1 MDNIPIL
8 GPLTAKWMNGE
19 NPGHVTTSD
28 QIWDSDQA
36 KTQSYVNKLALT
48 GGLSPFNEI
57 FESGTGTDFNR
68 LVSVTTYEAIA
79 YDTATKRFYARQG
92 NTYYAK
98 WAGMDLYVDDTGAV
112 LQKKPFYCD
121 TYLYVWDP
129 GTATLVPVS
138 GNSVG
143 GGFLNVTS
151 AVPLSDGDY
160 YTKERAVAALKDVS
174 IKDELKQGLII
185 TFEASAGTWMEYR
198 FSVDDITAF
207 YDAASWVEYGAKGVI
222 KKIHVTQGTVSTE
235 LTPDA
240 NGNVNLQIPEV
251 VTDETIDPNSTNPP
265 QNKAVAAAIE
275 QVGKNFGA
283 ALRLNTNGDGDSKTY
298 SLSLLDQN
306 GEEISQT
313 DEFSGGGGG
322 GSTATTKV
330 QLTKISA
337 NPTVKSGDQV
347 KLSFTYDHVSTDTGE
362 STGNAATAV
371 VTIVHGAT
379 SNTLNIN
386 LTAGS
391 TTTLD
396 VTKYLGLGNNTV
408 KVKASVDAGDYVQS
422 QTISWNV
429 NVVRLT
435 LTSTFNI
442 ASVVNRG
449 DTISIPYSLS
459 GSGTKTLK
467 MYLDGVQ
474 SQDKSITTSTS
485 TGAFSLSTLNLTHGA
500 HSIQLVAE
508 LELASGTVL
517 KSNSIYLGIAVRES
531 GKTAPIVVARFDYP
545 DGTIIDA
552 SSTPYIQTTQFDT
565 YQVNFAAYNPKETP
579 TLATVKVN
587 GTTVSQSRV
596 TFSNT
601 QLTLRSASAGTLPC
615 TITVGTTT
623 ITYNLVSSKSDLN
636 LEEPTDSLKLKL
648 TADGRTNNDA
658 NRDEWNY
665 GDIKSTMSGFTYGG
679 DGWMGTYLRHKNNA
693 KTVVNFNPLEQPSSN
708 PTNAFAFEVKFKAS
722 EVTNEDAVI
731 ISCVN
736 SDGTGFVITPQEA
749 RMQSRGKSVV
759 SMKMASGEVHEVG
772 FVAYPQKQDGS
783 GTDEQQS
790 DLMLYMYIDGI
801 ASNGV
806 QRGTSDSIY
815 QGTAMPITIG
825 GTEEATVDVYNMRS
839 YSSFLTHHQM
849 LALFI
854 IDQETADDMFAQYEE
869 NNIFDANGN
878 ITVDSVPE
886 GTRVV
891 IVTGVEANGVATVLQ
906 AAVNNN
912 KSQKYNVTEILTYVK
927 GGYAEQNMRVDG
939 GCIRLQGT
947 SSLAYPIKNYR
958 LYTKKADKTQSP
970 VYIGCDEQGIGG
982 TQAAKGKWSFHLKD
996 DNHEYVAAPVNC
1008 WCGKA
1013 DYAESSSSHNT
1024 GMARIANDVLVAIGD
1039 VTPAQQHVDRT
1050 QYDYDVRTTI
1060 DGEPCYMFYRA
1071 TLDDDPIFLGKFNW
1085 NNDKS
1090 TEAVFGFCDI
1100 PGYHDQA
1107 NIKSYFDTLKAS
1119 MDATTLAKTE
1129 FSVVDGEES
1138 VMGDNPTEC
1147 WEFLNNDY
1155 PMGMFKNADFDSKTF
1170 DSDAKQEVADWTK
1183 VFESRFP
1190 DNDTLNAAYENG
1202 TVKPYFLERLVK
1214 WVQSTDTTAVV
1225 SGGTITLNGT
1235 SVEDTI
1241 ANRRQKF
1248 HDEIGDYFDVDYL
1261 CDYYEFTDIFACC
1274 DQRVKN
1280 MMLAFWYNPDK
1291 GKVLAYFIF
1300 YDCDTILGVRNDGR
1314 LKYDW
1319 DVDENTVDAELSTTD
1334 HTVYAYAGHDS
1345 VLWAN
1350 LRTMFQTELKASYKR
1365 IRAKLTNDLI
1375 FKYFD
1380 EQQSD
1385 KFCEAV
1391 YNQDAINKY
1400 VIPKTQGISVLTNG
1414 VETKQTYSY
1423 LESMQ
1428 GSRKTHRHRFV
1439 TNRNSL
1445 LDAWAST
1452 GTYTMSDIRWKGN
1465 SAAGAKVVTKASRQ
1479 YYFELLREN
1488 SSLQHDKVEA
1498 DEEWSATYT
1507 EEANIGTIFHLF
1519 GGTWM
1524 KYLDLGQWG
1533 GFTDLT
1539 LPSLPVLEHL
1549 ILGLASTGKTY
1560 SLTELAIG
1568 SQLPML
1574 RKLEI
1579 QNYVNLSS
1587 IDLSKCTKLEYVDAT
1602 GCTTLSSMSFAEAS
1616 PVATIHLP
1624 ENFQTLILKSLPAIK
1639 RSGIVFDNIANLTGL
1654 SVENCEQLDGY
1665 ALMQEI
1671 AGTTDSKLKYI
1682 RITGLELS
1690 GDGSDLQAI
1699 IDKEYGGL
1707 DADGNI
1713 VIGSCELLGNYQ
1725 LTKLTDEDVLKT
1737 WQAYFPDLNIRQ
1749 QAYSDYVQFDNTAD
1763 SSCVTNMDNKTGYD
1777 YGTDYVASGH
1787 ILKIRERFRPVA
1799 GTFDATTGKMKMF
1812 LLNSANLKQL
1822 ADETLLSEKFSASL
1836 YDCYMYIPH
1845 YWYKGI
1851 NDYFNQKKH
1860 TLLSSN
1866 VEKPTDTWTKMYKY
1880 AIQDILYKDAAAV
1893 TMSAITVGSTLDD
1906 ETMLATQASC
1916 AVYKLRCSGMKQVR
1930 YIGINQ
1936 STYGAVFVDADNKV
1950 ISTKVLA
1957 ISGIIESPIDFSN
1970 TAGDY
1975 VFCDVPSGAEYIYF
1989 TCLRTVDQ
1997 SIEVWSVDSADL
2009 EAIEPGWVE
2018 HKSQLIAIYGMSV
2031 DDLVNARSIS
2041 GVRTKCGD
2049 NTSQTSSEWTYDENG
2064 DPTNVPVGTMHYT
2077 QQDFFNLCRRR
2088 GKGHHA
2094 VSYEQSKD
2102 MAILSMAYYGDLDD
2116 QRIYGFGTGA
2126 QWTTGQHDTLGRL
2139 DTIWNKDSGTNMVFG
2154 LEGFIACN
2162 WEAMDYAGVNIPSFK
2177 EWKKKYRTDSDN
2189 TYPVDAKWH
2198 IYDPFTDTERVVQGL
2213 ADSDHC
2219 IARTAHGRYCDV
2231 IARSVNADDSKW
2243 NIRYAAR
2250 NHYTGMR
2257 GRVVGRANYY
2267 ERADGGLVYTNA
2279 SAASSYSGTYY
2290 GVRLGFDGDF
2300 ENESEIAPEMA

>member
-8 GPLTAKWMNGE
+8 GPLVAKWMNGE

-36 KTQSYVNKLALT
+36 KSQSDVNKLALT

-57 FESGTGTDFNR
+57 FKSGTDTVFNR
-68 LVSVTTYEAIA
+68 NTTLIKYDAIA
-79 YDTATKRFYARQG
+79 YDEATKRFYARSGQ
-92 NTYYAK
+92 TYYAY
-98 WAGMDLYVDDTGAV
+98 WLGMDLYVDSTGAV

-121 TYLYVWDP
+121 TYLYVWDA
-129 GTATLVPVS
+129 GTASLVAVS

-151 AVPLSDGDY
+151 AVPLSAGDY
-160 YTKERAVAALKDVS
+160 YTKERAVAALKEVS

-185 TFEASAGTWMEYR
+185 TFEASAGTWMEFR

-207 YDAASWVEYGAKGVI
+207 YDAASWVEYGAKDVI
-222 KKIHVTQGTVSTE
+222 KKIHVTQGTVTSE

-240 NGNVNLQIPEV
+240 DGNVNLQIPEV

-330 QLTKISA
+330 QLTKLSA

-408 KVKASVDAGDYVQS
+408 KVKANVDAGDYVQS

-429 NVVRLT
+429 NVVQLT

-442 ASVVNRG
+442 ASVINRG
-449 DTISIPYSLS
+449 DTISISYSLS

-517 KSNSIYLGIAVRES
+517 KSNSIYMGIAVRES
-531 GKTAPIVVARFDYP
+531 GKTTPIVVARFDYA
-545 DGTIIDA
+545 DGTIIEA
-552 SSTPYIQTTQFDT
+552 GATPYIQTTQFDT
-565 YQVNFAAYNPKETP
+565 YNVNFAAYNPKETP

-587 GTTVSQSRV
+587 GVVVSQSRV
-596 TFSNT
+596 SFSNT
-601 QLTLRSASAGTLPC
+601 QLTLRSANAGTLPC
-615 TITVGTTT
+615 TITVGATTF
-623 ITYNLVSSKSDLN
+623 TYNLVSSKSDLN
-636 LEEPTDSLKLKL
+636 LEEPTDNLKLKL

-658 NRDEWNY
+658 NREEWTD
-665 GDIKSTMSGFTYGG
+665 GTSTSTLTGFTFGG
-679 DGWMGTYLRHKNNA
+679 DGWMGTFLRHKNSA

-731 ISCVN
+731 ISCVDA
-736 SDGTGFVITPQEA
+736 DGTGFVITPQEA
-749 RMQSRGKSVV
+749 RMQTRGKSTV

-783 GTDEQQS
+783 SIDEQQS

-806 QRGTSDSIY
+806 QRASSDSIY

-825 GTEEATVDVYNMRS
+825 GTDEATVDVYNMRS

-849 LALFI
+849 LALYI

-891 IVTGVEANGVATVLQ
+891 IVTGVEANGVPTVLQ

-912 KSQKYNVTEILTYVK
+912 KSQKYDVTEILTYVK

-958 LYTKKADKTQSP
+958 FYTKKADKTQSP

-982 TQAAKGKWSFHLKD
+982 TEAAKGKWSFHLKD
-996 DNHEYVAAPVNC
+996 DNHEYIAAPVNC

-1050 QYDYDVRTTI
+1050 KYDYDVRTTV

-1100 PGYHDQA
+1100 PGYHDDA
-1107 NIKSYFDTLKAS
+1107 RMKSYFDTLKGS
-1119 MDATTLAKTE
+1119 MDAATLAKTE
-1129 FSVVDGEES
+1129 FSVMDGEDS

-1155 PMGMFKNADFDSKTF
+1155 PMGMFKTADFDSKTY
-1170 DSDAKQEVADWTK
+1170 DSDAKAEVADWTK

-1190 DNDTLNAAYENG
+1190 DNDTLNDAYANG

-1225 SGGTITLNGT
+1225 DGGTITINGS
-1235 SVEDTI
+1235 SVADTVE
-1241 ANRRQKF
+1241 NRRKKF
-1248 HDEIGDYFDVDYL
+1248 HDEIGDYFDTDYL

-1291 GKVLAYFIF
+1291 GKVLGYFIF

-1319 DVDENTVDAELSTTD
+1319 DVDENTVDAELSTAD

-1350 LRTMFQTELKASYKR
+1350 LRAMFQTELKASYKR

-1465 SAAGAKVVTKASRQ
+1465 SAAGAKVVAKASRQ

-1498 DEEWSATYT
+1498 DAEWSATYS
-1507 EEANIGTIFHLF
+1507 EEANIGTIFHLY

-1524 KYLDLGQWG
+1524 KYLDLSQWG

-1579 QNYVNLSS
+1579 QNYTNLSS
-1587 IDLSKCTKLEYVDAT
+1587 LDLSKCMKLEYVDAT
-1602 GCTTLSSMSFAEAS
+1602 GCTTMSTMSFAEAS
-1616 PVATIHLP
+1616 PLASLHLP

-1639 RSGIVFDNIANLTGL
+1639 RNGIVFDNIANLTGL

-1671 AGTTDSKLKYI
+1671 VATSGSKLKYL
-1682 RITGLELS
+1682 RITNINIE
-1690 GDGSDLQAI
+1690 GDGSDLQALK
-1699 IDKEYGGL
+1699 DKDFGGL
-1707 DADGNI
+1707 DENGNI
-1713 VIGSCELLGNYQ
+1713 VVGTCKLTGHYQ
-1725 LTKLTDEDVLKT
+1725 LTSYMDDDKLAVLKSFFDELT
-1737 WQAYFPDLNIRQ
+1737 IKQPTCTTIEFDDSISDPANI
-1749 QAYSDYVQFDNTAD
+1749 SNL
-1763 SSCVTNMDNKTGYD
+1763 DNKTGYKFNNTFKPSAHVSAILAKRHRYLAKKTATGEMTVCQLHDDNSNYFADNDD
-1777 YGTDYVASGH
+1777 YTQATKADLTGPSGDVM
-1787 ILKIRERFRPVA
+1787 IWEPK
-1799 GTFDATTGKMKMF
+1799 
-1812 LLNSANLKQL
+1812 
-1822 ADETLLSEKFSASL
+1822 
-1836 YDCYMYIPH
+1836 

-1851 NDYFNQKKH
+1851 NDLTNKKKYACYANGDEDSEPEQMGEYKKLVQSDMAITTGYALKLNET
-1860 TLLSSN
+1860 TLGRAITALTGYN
-1866 VEKPTDTWTKMYKY
+1866 YAVIEIPTDKEY
-1880 AIQDILYKDAAAV
+1880 
-1893 TMSAITVGSTLDD
+1893 
-1906 ETMLATQASC
+1906 
-1916 AVYKLRCSGMKQVR
+1916 KQVR
-1930 YIGINQ
+1930 VPSFASSAYGTLILDEDNNVLSYMNGQSINGFMDGMYLFC
-1936 STYGAVFVDADNKV
+1936 TLPEKAKKVAITIKDGVDW
-1950 ISTKVLA
+1950 
-1957 ISGIIESPIDFSN
+1957 
-1970 TAGDY
+1970 DY
-1975 VFCDVPSGAEYIYF
+1975 VLFCTSGN
-1989 TCLRTVDQ
+1989 V
-1997 SIEVWSVDSADL
+1997 
-2009 EAIEPGWVE
+2009 EAIEPDWVFHDE
-2018 HKSQLIAIYGMSV
+2018 CLIGVYEANMVDDILRSVSGRVSTGGVNQSAFTTYAKNRGDGFQLIDWDMHKDIGNLYFASHGTRNAQDTNGYGS
-2031 DDLVNARSIS
+2031 N
-2041 GVRTKCGD
+2041 
-2049 NTSQTSSEWTYDENG
+2049 
-2064 DPTNVPVGTMHYT
+2064 
-2077 QQDFFNLCRRR
+2077 
-2088 GKGHHA
+2088 
-2094 VSYEQSKD
+2094 
-2102 MAILSMAYYGDLDD
+2102 
-2116 QRIYGFGTGA
+2116 
-2126 QWTTGQHDTLGRL
+2126 
-2139 DTIWNKDSGTNMVFG
+2139 DSGRTNGRTNATGMQ
-2154 LEGFIACN
+2154 ETYSNNADTD
-2162 WEAMDYAGVNIPSFK
+2162 EQTAYVNVGGTKANNYTDGTKTNISSPCALGYENLWGNK
-2177 EWKKKYRTDSDN
+2177 AEWLGNTWYNKTLHDN
-2189 TYPVDAKWH
+2189 KLRVTVNGE
-2198 IYDPFTDTERVVQGL
+2198 ERVAKAYDCDGYAIRV
-2213 ADSDHC
+2213 
-2219 IARTAHGRYCDV
+2219 IHGRFMDLLPATNSYG
-2231 IARSVNADDSKW
+2231 SSTTYYADGMYAY
-2243 NIRYAAR
+2243 NIGATA
-2250 NHYTGMR
+2250 
-2257 GRVVGRANYY
+2257 RVVYRSNNYAYANGGVSCSGANYDSSFSNAY
-2267 ERADGGLVYTNA
+2267 LGSRLAFRGTIKRA
-2279 SAASSYSGTYY
+2279 
-2290 GVRLGFDGDF
+2290 
-2300 ENESEIAPEMA
+2300 ESVEAFLSVTQVA